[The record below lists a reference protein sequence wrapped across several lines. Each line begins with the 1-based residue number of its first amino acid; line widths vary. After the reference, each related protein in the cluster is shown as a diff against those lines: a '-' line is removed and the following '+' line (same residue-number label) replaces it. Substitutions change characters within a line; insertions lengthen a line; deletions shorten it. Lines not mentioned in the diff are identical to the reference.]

1 MVCDFASDSVRGEK
15 SQTENLPV
23 MSDSVRGPRRLIGEF
38 DVGLGPWSVVR
49 GLSLVRVRGN
59 RKQPLNMICQIV
71 F

>member
-38 DVGLGPWSVVR
+38 DVGLGPWSESSPSPNPNQTAPE
-49 GLSLVRVRGN
+49 SLD
-59 RKQPLNMICQIV
+59 
-71 F
+71 